1 MTFAKLTA
9 ACTSSADDDDDD
21 DDDSDC
27 DVGCCCFRAAVND
40 FGLTTITITMTCN
53 NKY

>member
-1 MTFAKLTA
+1 MTFAELTA
-9 ACTSSADDDDDD
+9 ACASFADDNADDDR
-21 DDDSDC
+21 DC

-40 FGLTTITITMTCN
+40 FSLTTITMTCK